1 MFGSQHK
8 TMKRH
13 LTLLSLLCG
22 FTLAATA
29 APVPPPEKLLPRDTV
44 FVLTVPDYAKSSATW
59 DRWPSSLFW
68 NDAAMRPFREKF
80 VNKFKTEVVVPLEK
94 ELGFKFADYAGLAQG
109 QVTLA
114 MLAPPFDDKDD
125 KTPPFFLLVD
135 ARDKSDALKTNLVAM
150 RKKWVDSGRQT
161 RTQKIRDVEFS
172 TLTFKS
178 DELGKIFDK
187 MFPDPNSGNET
198 LDGPKPKKTVTNI
211 EVLLGQSDSLFILG
225 NSMPEIEKILA
236 AQGGG
241 TPPTLSENAAFSKSQ
256 GALFRDSLGYGWIHI
271 KPLIDGIIK
280 STSKTDKDG
289 GAGPGG
295 MPKLDVILSVLG
307 LTGLQ
312 DLAFNLR
319 DTGDG
324 ALMNFDLHVPE
335 SARKGLFK
343 VFAFDPKDANPPP
356 FVPADAVKFS
366 RMRLD
371 LSKAWNTLEQ
381 TLIEAVPQMANV
393 IKMVVDVAGKDK
405 DPNFDIR
412 KQLFANLGDDIISY
426 ERSPRKQTLA
436 DLQSPPSLTLIS
448 SPKPEQLAGAVKAVV
463 SLLPTGGG
471 KIKEREFLGRK
482 VYSLNIPQPGAG
494 GKTSERTL
502 SYSASGGYLA
512 LSTDTATLEEFM
524 RAGEGSGKSLRDA
537 PGLAGAA
544 QKVGGMGTGMFGYE
558 NVGETWKSLMEI
570 MRKDSGTLANLF
582 AGSPIAGRFGMEDDA
597 KKFKDWLDFSLLP
610 SYEKV
615 AKYFYITVY
624 SGSLNAEGYS
634 LKAFVPIPPGM
645 RK

>member
-1 MFGSQHK
+1 M

-22 FTLAATA
+22 FTLAASA
-29 APVPPPEKLLPRDTV
+29 ATVPPPEKLLPRDTLLV
-44 FVLTVPDYAKSSATW
+44 FTVPDYAKSSATW
-59 DRWPSSLFW
+59 DRWPSSMFW

-80 VNKFKTEVVVPLEK
+80 ANKFKSEIVVPLEK
-94 ELGFKFADYAGLAQG
+94 ELGFKFADYSGLAQG

-114 MLAPPFDDKDD
+114 MLAPSFDGKDD
-125 KTPPFFLLVD
+125 KAPPFFLLVD
-135 ARDKSDALKTNLVAM
+135 AKDKSDALKTNLVAM
-150 RKKWVDSGRQT
+150 KKKWVDSGRQT

-187 MFPDPNSGNET
+187 LFPDPNTGNET
-198 LDGPKPKKTVTNI
+198 LDGPKPKKTVTNV
-211 EVLLGQSDSLFILG
+211 ELLLGQSDSLFILG
-225 NSMPEIEKILA
+225 NSLPDIEKVLA
-236 AQGGG
+236 AQSGA
-241 TPPTLSENAAFSKSQ
+241 TPPTLSENPAFSKSH
-256 GALFRDSLGYGWIHI
+256 GALFRDSLGYGWVHL
-271 KPLIDGIIK
+271 KPLIEGVIK
-280 STSKTDKDG
+280 AYAKKDG
-289 GAGPGG
+289 DAGGGAGG
-295 MPKLDVILSVLG
+295 MPKLDTILAVLG

-312 DLAFNLR
+312 DLAMSMR

-324 ALMNFDLHVPE
+324 ALMNMDLHVPE

-343 VFAFDPKDANPPP
+343 VLAFDAKDANPPP

-381 TLIEAVPQMANV
+381 TLVEAVPQMANV

-426 ERSPRKQTLA
+426 ERSPRKQTLS

-482 VYSLNIPQPGAG
+482 VYSLNFPQPGVG
-494 GKTSERTL
+494 GKMTERTL

-524 RAGEGSGKSLRDA
+524 RAGDGGGKSLRDA
-537 PGLAGAA
+537 PGLADAA
-544 QKVGGMGTGMFGYE
+544 QRVGGMGTGMFGYE
-558 NVGETWKSLMEI
+558 NVAETWKSLMEI

-582 AGSPIAGRFGMEDDA
+582 AGSPFAGRLGMEDDA

-624 SGSLNAEGYS
+624 SGSVNSEGFS
-634 LKAFVPIPPGM
+634 MKAYLPTPPGV